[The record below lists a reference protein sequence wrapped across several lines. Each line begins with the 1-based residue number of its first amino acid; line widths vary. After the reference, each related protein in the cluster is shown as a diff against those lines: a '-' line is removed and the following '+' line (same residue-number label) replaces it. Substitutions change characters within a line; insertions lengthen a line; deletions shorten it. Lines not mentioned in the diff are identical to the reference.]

1 MKVSG
6 IVCEFDPFH
15 NGHKYLMEKTRQNG
29 ATHIVTVMSGNFVQR
44 GNPAV
49 IGKFRRAELA
59 VMSGAD
65 LVIELPVRFCLA
77 PAEEFAK
84 AAIYLLGSLGVV
96 DEIAFGSECG
106 DVRTLR
112 QTAEILKNCR
122 DIPQIAELT
131 KKGMTYPKAL
141 SEYFAE
147 EMPETAH
154 ILLKPNNIL
163 GIEYIKA
170 LENFGFDQDIFT
182 VKRMGAPHGSEIP
195 TGNTASASYIRS
207 HPDSCRGLLPDI
219 WADELERGTA
229 DISRLERVILHRI
242 RTLTLEEAEKAVDS
256 SSGLAQRICN
266 ARMAASLDE
275 LYSSVKTKGY
285 TMARIRRT
293 ILRLL
298 IGISDSDMKIMP
310 PYIRVLAF
318 NSRGREILS
327 QAKEKAKLPF
337 DTSLSRLSGIN
348 ENARIFAESE
358 AIAGDIHA
366 LAFDEIKPAGTE
378 YTQKIKLTSCS

>member
-15 NGHKYLMEKTRQNG
+15 NGHKYLIEKTRHNG

-44 GNPAV
+44 GNTAI
-49 IGKFRRAELA
+49 IGKFKRAELA

-65 LVIELPVRFCLA
+65 LVIELPVQFCLA

-106 DVRTLR
+106 DVQILR
-112 QTAEILKNCR
+112 QTADILKKSR

-131 KKGMTYPKAL
+131 KKGMTYPKAV
-141 SEYFAE
+141 SEYFSE
-147 EMPETAH
+147 KMPETAH
-154 ILLKPNNIL
+154 ILSEPNNIL

-170 LENFGFDQDIFT
+170 LEDFGFGQDIFT
-182 VKRMGAPHGSEIP
+182 VKRMGAPHGSEVP
-195 TGNTASASYIRS
+195 TGNIASASYIRS
-207 HPDSCRGLLPDI
+207 HLDSCRGLLPDI
-219 WADELERGTA
+219 WADELEKGTA
-229 DISRLERVILHRI
+229 DISRLERVILHCI
-242 RTLTLEEAEKAVDS
+242 RTLTLEEAEKTVDG
-256 SSGLAQRICN
+256 SSGLAQRICS
-266 ARMAASLDE
+266 ARTAASLNE
-275 LYSSVKTKGY
+275 LYSAVKTKRY

-298 IGISDSDMKIMP
+298 MEIPDSDMKIMP

-327 QAKEKAKLPF
+327 QAKEKAALPF
-337 DTSLSRLSGIN
+337 DTSLSRLSQIS
-348 ENARIFAESE
+348 ENARIFAERE
-358 AIAGDIHA
+358 ARAGDIYA
-366 LAFDEIKPAGTE
+366 LAFDEIKSAGME
-378 YTQKIKLTSCS
+378 YTVKIKLTP